1 MASNRKYQV
10 INGDVTIDFNRFC
23 DTVANCQEEE
33 IEKDFDKRS
42 YQVSDSEVALNEI
55 RFFIKD
61 SIEQLK
67 KGNKVIFTRANGD
80 PPKVFEDLDS
90 FVSWLNNFF
99 SISRYQ
105 FIKTRV
111 VDKVLSDE

>member
-1 MASNRKYQV
+1 MASNMKYQV

-55 RFFIKD
+55 RYFIKD
-61 SIEQLK
+61 SIVQLK
-67 KGNKVIFTRANGD
+67 KGNKVIFTELT
-80 PPKVFEDLDS
+80 VTLQ
-90 FVSWLNNFF
+90 
-99 SISRYQ
+99 RYLK
-105 FIKTRV
+105 IWT
-111 VDKVLSDE
+111 VLYLG